1 MKRGQESWLIF
12 QGLQSPGSGMVQP
25 DMQEVARGS
34 GERNGKDLCNIE
46 GVEAGTGD
54 WREYQETQGLS
65 GAGPGGRQGN
75 QEVLL
80 CERKEDQGKYGAAV
94 LGWPSVMKSLGD

>member
-12 QGLQSPGSGMVQP
+12 QGLQSPGSGMVHP

-46 GVEAGTGD
+46 GVKAKTGD
-54 WREYQETQGLS
+54 LGGISGDTGLVWS
-65 GAGPGGRQGN
+65 WPWW
-75 QEVLL
+75 
-80 CERKEDQGKYGAAV
+80 KTGKSINA
-94 LGWPSVMKSLGD
+94 SM